1 MSGCVVSYDAS
12 KSSIGHSFVCTNWAG
27 RWPSMHAGLGG
38 RVEGTH
44 LLGHGPNHFTMYKR
58 NVQIVP
64 SQVMRERTNSE
75 HS

>member
-1 MSGCVVSYDAS
+1 MTLLNLQSDTPLYAPIGSLVVTA
-12 KSSIGHSFVCTNWAG
+12 C
-27 RWPSMHAGLGG
+27 RREG

-44 LLGHGPNHFTMYKR
+44 LLGHGPDHFTMYKR

>member
-1 MSGCVVSYDAS
+1 MTLLNLQSDTPLYAP
-12 KSSIGHSFVCTNWAG
+12 IGPLAVTACRA
-27 RWPSMHAGLGG
+27 RCEE
-38 RVEGTH
+38 VEGTH
-44 LLGHGPNHFTMYKR
+44 LLGHGPDHFTMYKR

>member
-12 KSSIGHSFVCTNWAG
+12 KSSIGHFFVCTNWVAG
-27 RWPSMHAGLGG
+27 RQCMQGEK
-38 RVEGTH
+38 VESTH
-44 LLGHGPNHFTMYKR
+44 LLGHGPDHFTMYKR